1 MRMKVAKNLT
11 MVRTGG
17 WNQSRRTPPATRP
30 RGLTLI
36 LGLEKKIC
44 TFYFVVKVY
53 MFDISWCRWCSR
65 EYNLTWTT
73 WTSGIL
79 LSVTESIDAQA
90 LYIISRNTPSI
101 FEWNVKYIFKAVD
114 HPQIVK
120 LRHLTHMME
129 RLLSWTT
136 CQSRVGAWWCSRE
149 STTRVL
155 ICQRV

>member
-73 WTSGIL
+73 WTTGIL

-90 LYIISRNTPSI
+90 LYKQKQTFHFWMKCEIHFQGCRPPPNCQIEPSHSHDGKTSI
-101 FEWNVKYIFKAVD
+101 LDNVPVEGG
-114 HPQIVK
+114 
-120 LRHLTHMME
+120 RMM
-129 RLLSWTT
+129 
-136 CQSRVGAWWCSRE
+136 
-149 STTRVL
+149 VL
-155 ICQRV
+155 

>member
-44 TFYFVVKVY
+44 IFFHLV
-53 MFDISWCRWCSR
+53 MFICLISVDADDVAG
-65 EYNLTWTT
+65 NTT
-73 WTSGIL
+73 WLEQLEQQGYCCL
-79 LSVTESIDAQA
+79 WQKA
-90 LYIISRNTPSI
+90 LMLKLCISRNTPSI

-114 HPQIVK
+114 DSQIVK

-149 STTRVL
+149 STTRGL
-155 ICQRV
+155 IWQRV